1 VKIIIAFKVSAFIGF
16 LFIQMTYAQFQ
27 SEGELSIDKG
37 ILQLEITFLN
47 QSEGVGTE
55 KTDYQQLPN
64 NLLRYGVSNN
74 TEIRLVINLEGTQQ
88 DSGQGLEYKIGSTQL
103 GAKVAFN
110 KQNDSKTKGAFFSH
124 LIFPKNWNDFSSSFG
139 YSNQLVLKQNIN
151 SKFSLTSNF
160 GYTHFNNSIGYYNY
174 TAVAVLNI
182 SNKFSLFVEPYGV
195 FDAKSNSV
203 SNIDFGFSYYLA
215 NLQFDFAIGTGID
228 NKMIHQGMVITWR
241 PLTKLLKTIVD

>member
-1 VKIIIAFKVSAFIGF
+1 MKIIIAFKVSAFIGF

-47 QSEGVGTE
+47 QSKGVGTE

-103 GAKVAFN
+103 GTKVAFN

-124 LIFPKNWNDFSSSFG
+124 LIFPKSWNDFSSSFG

-160 GYTHFNNSIGYYNY
+160 GYTHFRNRIGYYNY

-215 NLQFDFAIGTGID
+215 NLHFDFAIGTGID

>member
-1 VKIIIAFKVSAFIGF
+1 MKIIIAFKVSAFIGF

-47 QSEGVGTE
+47 QSKGVGTE

-160 GYTHFNNSIGYYNY
+160 GYAHFSNRIGYYNY

-195 FDAKSNSV
+195 FDAKSNSA
-203 SNIDFGFSYYLA
+203 SNIDIGFSYFLA

-228 NKMIHQGMVITWR
+228 NKMIHQGIVITWR
-241 PLTKLLKTIVD
+241 PIKKAVK